1 MGLIDIIV
9 LVTVIIVVILIIGRY
24 IYKRIKKI
32 PTGTC
37 GDCSLTKD
45 ANRAIKQIRK
55 ELDEEKNKT
64 SSD

>member
-9 LVTVIIVVILIIGRY
+9 LVTVILVVVLIIGRY
-24 IYKRIKKI
+24 IYKRIKNI

-45 ANRAIKQIRK
+45 TSRALKQIRK
-55 ELDEEKNKT
+55 ELDKEIK
-64 SSD
+64 

>member
-9 LVTVIIVVILIIGRY
+9 LIVVVLVVALIIGRY
-24 IYKRIKKI
+24 IYKRVKNI

-45 ANRAIKQIRK
+45 TNRLLKQIRK
-55 ELDEEKNKT
+55 ELDEEAK
-64 SSD
+64 